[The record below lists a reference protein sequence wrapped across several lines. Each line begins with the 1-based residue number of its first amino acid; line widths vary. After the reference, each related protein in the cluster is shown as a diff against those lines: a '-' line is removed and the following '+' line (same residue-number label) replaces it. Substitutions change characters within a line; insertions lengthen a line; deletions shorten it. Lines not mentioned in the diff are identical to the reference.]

1 MIAIRRIFGAKKY
14 FHPMIQPKSIHAKC
28 SHDIQESEPRDWRSL
43 RFFYGKQSG
52 LLTRLQQAGLLC
64 IGCCLSSENIRMS
77 SSNRTGVR
85 YRSR

>member
-52 LLTRLQQAGLLC
+52 LLAYKSAGR
-64 IGCCLSSENIRMS
+64 IVMYRMLFIL
-77 SSNRTGVR
+77 RE
-85 YRSR
+85 Y